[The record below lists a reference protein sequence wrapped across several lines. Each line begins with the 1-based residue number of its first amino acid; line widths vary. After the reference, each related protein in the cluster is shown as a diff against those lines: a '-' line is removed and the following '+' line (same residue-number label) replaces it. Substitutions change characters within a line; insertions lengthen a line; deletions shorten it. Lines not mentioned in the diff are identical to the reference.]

1 MEFVELVARAQAG
14 DAAAF
19 TDLFTATQPALLRYL
34 RVRAPQDADDI
45 AAETWLSVVTGLT
58 GFHGD
63 EQGFRSWVFTIARHR
78 LVDMQRWDGRR
89 PATPVAEI
97 ADGQQDPAP
106 DAADGALERMGTAWA
121 LELIASLPDE
131 QAEAVLLRVVAGLDA
146 ARVGQIMGRSAG
158 SVRVLTHRGLKAL
171 AGKIPALDPSEL

>member
-1 MEFVELVARAQAG
+1 MEFAALVARAQAG

-19 TDLFTATQPALLRYL
+19 TDLFTATQPLLLRYL
-34 RVRAPQDADDI
+34 QVRAPQDADDI
-45 AAETWLSVVTGLT
+45 AAETWLSVITGLP

-78 LVDMQRWDGRR
+78 LVDMRRWEGRR
-89 PATPVAEI
+89 PATSVAEI
-97 ADGQQDPAP
+97 ADGHQNPSP
-106 DAADGALERMGTAWA
+106 DAADGALEQMGTAWA
-121 LELIASLPDE
+121 LKLIASLPDD
-131 QAEAVLLRVVAGLDA
+131 QAEAVMLRVIAGLDA

-171 AGKIPALDPSEL
+171 AGRIPALDRNEL